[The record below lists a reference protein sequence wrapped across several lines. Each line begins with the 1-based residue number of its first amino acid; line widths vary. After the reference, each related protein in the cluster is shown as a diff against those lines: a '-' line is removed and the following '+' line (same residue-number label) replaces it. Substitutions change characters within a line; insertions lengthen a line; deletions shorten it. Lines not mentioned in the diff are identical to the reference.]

1 MKIKQVRT
9 KLYRWKGPVKIDDTV
24 FATPL
29 SALPFQDDS
38 QAPFRF
44 FSWLV
49 VEVET
54 DNGLV
59 GIGNAGLSPDVTK
72 LIVDSKLAGLLV
84 GENPLNTEYLFQKMF
99 RSTVAF
105 GRKGAALAAI
115 SAVDI

>member
-9 KLYRWKGPVKIDDTV
+9 KLYRWTGPVKIDDTV

-29 SALPFQDDS
+29 SALPFQSDA

-49 VEVET
+49 VEIET
-54 DNGLV
+54 DTGMV
-59 GIGNAGLSPDVTK
+59 GIGNAGLSPDVCR

-84 GENPLNTEYLFQKMF
+84 GENPLNTEFLFEKMY

-105 GRKGAALAAI
+105 GAQRG
-115 SAVDI
+115 SAGRD

>member
-29 SALPFQDDS
+29 SALSFQSDA

-54 DNGLV
+54 DDGRI
-59 GIGNAGLSPDVTK
+59 GYGNAGLRPDVTRQIVCAK
-72 LIVDSKLAGLLV
+72 LTPLLV
-84 GENPLNTEYLFQKMF
+84 GENPLNTDYLFEKMY

-105 GRKGAALAAI
+105 
-115 SAVDI
+115 